1 MIGGTLAVFDETL
14 DEPLETE
21 IRHRR
26 NGIDVDDT
34 QQELG
39 GGGPI
44 QSGLAAGT
52 VDSHTQTVSF
62 PTTADGDAAGI
73 IVESEPT
80 RDMVATEWVADPTGT
95 GAIVA
100 TSTVEQDPL
109 AFPWDV
115 FTARVDPS
123 VDPVRIDTDALV
135 SRWHGDE
142 IGADLEDVWLQGD
155 TDGDAV
161 QINYH
166 DSADVDGGAGLG
178 VGFKVSWDGAL
189 ERGVAYESGYVAV
202 YTLENP
208 ATFMRFLS
216 DEILPVCGIPVP
228 DDQDSEDQQTLGDV
242 DGGASA

>member
-1 MIGGTLAVFDETL
+1 MIGGTLAVFDEPL
-14 DEPLETE
+14 DEPLETD
-21 IRHRR
+21 IRGRR

-39 GGGPI
+39 GGEGPI

-52 VDSHTQTVSF
+52 VDGREQTVMF
-62 PTTADGDAAGI
+62 PTTADGEPAGI
-73 IVESEPT
+73 VVESEPT
-80 RDMVATEWVADPTGT
+80 RDMVATEWVADPTGS

-100 TSTVEQDPL
+100 TSTVEQDPI

-115 FTARVDPS
+115 FTARVGPS
-123 VDPVRIDTDALV
+123 VDPVRINTDALV

-155 TDGDAV
+155 HDGDGT

-166 DSADVDGGAGLG
+166 DSADADGGTGLG
-178 VGFKVSWDGAL
+178 VGFKVAWDGAL
-189 ERGVAYESGYVAV
+189 ERGVAYESGYVAI

-208 ATFMRFLS
+208 ATFMRFLR
-216 DEILPVCGIPVP
+216 DEILPVCGIPV
-228 DDQDSEDQQTLGDV
+228 DTDQDSEDQQTLDDV
-242 DGGASA
+242 GGASA